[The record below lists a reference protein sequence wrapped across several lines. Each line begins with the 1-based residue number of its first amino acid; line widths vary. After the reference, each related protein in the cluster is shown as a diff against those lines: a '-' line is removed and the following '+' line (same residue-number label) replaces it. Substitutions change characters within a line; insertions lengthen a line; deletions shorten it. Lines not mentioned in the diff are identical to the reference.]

1 MLRFVNSHTSVILKS
16 LALFY
21 GIICVGFTFV
31 VEALGSGMLQAAL
44 SIFGLVGGPLLGL
57 FSLGMLIP
65 TANEPGKH
73 DKNESI
79 CTLIK

>member
-1 MLRFVNSHTSVILKS
+1 MLRFVNVHTSVILKS

-31 VEALGSGMLQAAL
+31 VETLGSGMLQAAL

-57 FSLGMLIP
+57 FSLGMIIP
-65 TANEPGKH
+65 SANELGKH
-73 DKNESI
+73 
-79 CTLIK
+79 

>member
-1 MLRFVNSHTSVILKS
+1 MLRFVNGNTSVILKS

-57 FSLGMLIP
+57 FSLGMVIP
-65 TANEPGKH
+65 SANELGKH
-73 DKNESI
+73 STEYKY
-79 CTLIK
+79 L